1 MGDPLNHQILLALLS
16 ENILTILGRKEATS
30 TSRLL
35 TRHTVYATLANLG
48 LWSSVVAEVAL
59 TNSSTS
65 GV

>member
-1 MGDPLNHQILLALLS
+1 MGDPLIYQLLLALPS

-30 TSRLL
+30 SSRLL

-59 TNSSTS
+59 TNGSTS
-65 GV
+65 DV

>member
-1 MGDPLNHQILLALLS
+1 MGDPLIYQLLLALPS

-30 TSRLL
+30 SSRLL

-48 LWSSVVAEVAL
+48 LWSSVVAEVVL
-59 TNSSTS
+59 TNGSTS